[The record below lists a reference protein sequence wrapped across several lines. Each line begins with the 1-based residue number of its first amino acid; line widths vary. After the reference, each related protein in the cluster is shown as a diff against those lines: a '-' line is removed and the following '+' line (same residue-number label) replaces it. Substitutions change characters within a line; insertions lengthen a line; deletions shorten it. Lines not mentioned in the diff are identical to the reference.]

1 MLVNLNRLLRD
12 AGIADDE
19 VGRVLGITG
28 DFVRR
33 CIDEEDEFLWEEML
47 VIRER
52 FFGTRSL
59 DYLTVSDRER

>member
-19 VGRVLGITG
+19 VGRVLGING

-33 CIDEEDEFLWEEML
+33 CINEEDEFLWEEML

>member
-1 MLVNLNRLLRD
+1 MLVNLNRLLQE
-12 AGIADDE
+12 AGITDDE
-19 VGRVLGITG
+19 IGRILGISG

-52 FFGTRSL
+52 FFGNRSL
-59 DYLTVSDRER
+59 DFLTVSDRER

>member
-19 VGRVLGITG
+19 VGRVLGING

-52 FFGTRSL
+52 FFGTCSL
-59 DYLTVSDRER
+59 DYLTFSDRER

>member
-19 VGRVLGITG
+19 VGRVLGING

>member
-19 VGRVLGITG
+19 VGRVLGING

-33 CIDEEDEFLWEEML
+33 CINEEDEFLWEEML

-52 FFGTRSL
+52 FFETRSL
-59 DYLTVSDRER
+59 DYLTVSDREG